1 MKICIALFENRISSV
16 FENSTC
22 LKLYYYLRGEVR
34 FAGEIT
40 LDKNISPSSILSLIS
55 SWGADILLCGAI
67 EKKSKKFLCEKGIEV
82 HDWLRGELEEVISA
96 LREGNIS
103 ELYAPGKKHN
113 KPEHALTLDLTKNRI
128 E

>member
-16 FENSTC
+16 FENARC
-22 LKLYYYLRGEVR
+22 LRLYYYCRGEVR
-34 FAGEIT
+34 FAGEIK

-67 EKKSKKFLCEKGIEV
+67 EKESKDFLIHRGIQVE
-82 HDWLRGELEEVISA
+82 DWLGGQLEDVISA
-96 LREGNIS
+96 LKRGDLS
-103 ELYAPGKKHN
+103 SLCTPGRN
-113 KPEHALTLDLTKNRI
+113 MEQDITLDLTKNNM